1 MLSNR
6 VLPWADFIVAGEMS
20 YYKIVPKTGYSEMK
34 QHHDF
39 AYRHLTNA
47 LEHDEKPGW

>member
-6 VLPWADFIVAGEMS
+6 VLPGADSFVIAGEMS
-20 YYKIVPKTGYSEMK
+20 YKIVPKTGYSKMK
-34 QHHDF
+34 QHHDL